1 MQEGALTGDAHECC
15 DASAEMEKLCIN
27 SAMPANAQAEPSS
40 AGNSRPAS
48 ASKQQR
54 RPLEEYQPE
63 RDLKAACDAL
73 QAAEQT
79 QPKLHLVVLG
89 HVDAGKST
97 LMGRLLHD
105 LG

>member
-1 MQEGALTGDAHECC
+1 
-15 DASAEMEKLCIN
+15 MEKLHVN
-27 SAMPANAQAEPSS
+27 ATWPAEAQAEPSS
-40 AGNSRPAS
+40 AGSSRPTS

-54 RPLEEYQPE
+54 RPLEEYQLE
-63 RDLKAACDAL
+63 RDLHSACDAAH
-73 QAAEQT
+73 AAEQT

>member
-1 MQEGALTGDAHECC
+1 MEQLHIQ
-15 DASAEMEKLCIN
+15 SAR
-27 SAMPANAQAEPSS
+27 PADTQVESSS
-40 AGNSRPAS
+40 AGSSRPVS

-54 RPLEEYQPE
+54 RSLEEYQLE
-63 RDLKAACDAL
+63 RDLKNACHAAN
-73 QAAEQT
+73 AAEQT

>member
-1 MQEGALTGDAHECC
+1 
-15 DASAEMEKLCIN
+15 MERLCVH
-27 SAMPANAQAEPSS
+27 SELPADTRAEPSS
-40 AGNSRPAS
+40 AGSSRPVP

-54 RPLEEYQPE
+54 PPVEEYQLE
-63 RDLKAACDAL
+63 RDLQSACDAVN
-73 QAAEQT
+73 AAEKT

-105 LG
+105 LGWVACNRCLCAAWL

>member
-1 MQEGALTGDAHECC
+1 M
-15 DASAEMEKLCIN
+15 SADMEKLHIQ
-27 SAMPANAQAEPSS
+27 SATPANARAPSS
-40 AGNSRPAS
+40 AGSSRPVS

-54 RPLEEYQPE
+54 HPLEEYHLE
-63 RDLKAACDAL
+63 RDLQSACDTL

>member
-1 MQEGALTGDAHECC
+1 MHISPGVP
-15 DASAEMEKLCIN
+15 ASTT
-27 SAMPANAQAEPSS
+27 AEPSS
-40 AGNSRPAS
+40 ADTSRRTS
-48 ASKQQR
+48 ASGAQP
-54 RPLEEYQPE
+54 RPLEEYELE
-63 RDLKAACDAL
+63 RDLQSACDAL
-73 QAAEQT
+73 DAAEQT

>member
-1 MQEGALTGDAHECC
+1 
-15 DASAEMEKLCIN
+15 MEKLHVI
-27 SAMPANAQAEPSS
+27 ATWPAEAQPEPSS
-40 AGNSRPAS
+40 AGSSRPMS

-54 RPLEEYQPE
+54 RPLEEYQLE
-63 RDLKAACDAL
+63 RDLQSACDAAH
-73 QAAEQT
+73 AAEQT

-97 LMGRLLHD
+97 LMGRLMHD

>member
-1 MQEGALTGDAHECC
+1 MCLLSYSEGVLVI
-15 DASAEMEKLCIN
+15 SAGMETLHIQ
-27 SAMPANAQAEPSS
+27 SATPANARAEISS
-40 AGNSRPAS
+40 AGSSRPVS

-54 RPLEEYQPE
+54 HPLEEYQLE
-63 RDLKAACDAL
+63 RDLQSACDTL

>member
-1 MQEGALTGDAHECC
+1 M
-15 DASAEMEKLCIN
+15 SADMEKLHIK
-27 SAMPANAQAEPSS
+27 SATPANAPAETSS
-40 AGNSRPAS
+40 AASSRPVS
-48 ASKQQR
+48 ASKPQG
-54 RPLEEYQPE
+54 RPLEEYQLE
-63 RDLKAACDAL
+63 RDLQSACGAS